1 MTTSYTEKVRRI
13 RSTSLIAYWPLN
25 ENDGTVAWDW
35 GKNAY
40 NATSSGVVPA
50 DKVVYGKDGGPC
62 YKFDGSASYVDI
74 YAALAGAPS
83 TVGIGSNWFA
93 CEDNRLNGT
102 TPRRIFTMSAGGG
115 KAGLIAKNA

>member
-1 MTTSYTEKVRRI
+1 MAIKERERPTFMKEMNTMTTSYTEKVRRI

-40 NATSSGVVPA
+40 NGTAASHTPA

-62 YKFDGSASYVDI
+62 YKFDGSASYVEDRK
-74 YAALAGAPS
+74 S
-83 TVGIGSNWFA
+83 T
-93 CEDNRLNGT
+93 RLN
-102 TPRRIFTMSAGGG
+102 S
-115 KAGLIAKNA
+115 